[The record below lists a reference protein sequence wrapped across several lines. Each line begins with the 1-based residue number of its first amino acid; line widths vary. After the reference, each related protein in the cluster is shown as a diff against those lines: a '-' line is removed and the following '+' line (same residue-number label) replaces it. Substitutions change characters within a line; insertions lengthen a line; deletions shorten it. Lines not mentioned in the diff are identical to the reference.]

1 MQHAVQN
8 NMHVHQMDVKTVYLN
23 ASIVVK
29 FLLSNQKGMKK
40 EEKMVKNLFLS

>member
-1 MQHAVQN
+1 MLMQHAVQN
-8 NMHVHQMDVKTVYLN
+8 NMHVHVKTVYLN

-40 EEKMVKNLFLS
+40 EEKMVKNLFVS